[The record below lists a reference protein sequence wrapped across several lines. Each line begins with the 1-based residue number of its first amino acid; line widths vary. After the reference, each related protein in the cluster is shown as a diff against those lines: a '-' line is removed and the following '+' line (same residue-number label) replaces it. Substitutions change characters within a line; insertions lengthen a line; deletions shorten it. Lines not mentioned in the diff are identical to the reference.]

1 MTVFFDMRWF
11 NNTEVYEKYVEDLL
25 DASAYIRTAFLT
37 NKTIFVTGAT
47 GLIGSCVS
55 EMLLSIVKKNKL
67 NTHILLGSR
76 QQKSLKERF
85 SYWEGSYFP
94 VNYNAVTPELPKEIF
109 DIVFHCASNAH
120 PLAYSQY
127 PVETSMINVQGTANI
142 LKKLARDGVGR
153 MVYVSSSEVY
163 GCRESK
169 VPYKEDDCF
178 PIDALDP
185 RSCYP
190 ISKRLAENLCAC
202 YATEYGVQS
211 VIARPGHIYGP
222 TQTDR
227 DSRAHAQFAR
237 AAAMGRPVVMKSQ
250 GEQFRSY
257 CYVVDCASAMIYLAL
272 QGQCG
277 EAYNI
282 ANPESDCTIAEL
294 ASTIAKVAG
303 VELIREEANSDDKKG
318 YARMVNSA
326 LNSKKL
332 IDLGWKGSF
341 TLERGVRRTIE
352 LLRKSD

>member
-1 MTVFFDMRWF
+1 MKWF

-25 DASAYIRTAFLT
+25 NASAYIRTSFLT

-109 DIVFHCASNAH
+109 DIVFHCASNSH
-120 PLAYSQY
+120 PQAYSKY

-142 LKKLARDGVGR
+142 LNKLAREGLGR

-163 GCRESK
+163 GRRESK
-169 VPYKEDDCF
+169 VPYQEDDCF
-178 PIDALDP
+178 PIDSMDP

-202 YATEYGVQS
+202 YAAEYGVQS
-211 VIARPGHIYGP
+211 VIVRPGHIYGP
-222 TQTDR
+222 TQTDT
-227 DSRAHAQFAR
+227 DSRAHAQFTR
-237 AAAMGRPVVMKSQ
+237 AAAKGLPVTMKSK
-250 GEQFRSY
+250 GKQFRSY
-257 CYVVDCASAMIYLAL
+257 CYVVDCASAMIYVAL
-272 QGQCG
+272 YGKCG

-294 ASTIAKVAG
+294 ATTVAKVAG
-303 VELIREEANSDDKKG
+303 VKLVQEEASSDEKKG
-318 YARMVNSA
+318 YARMDNSA

-332 IDLGWKGSF
+332 RDLGWKGSF

-352 LLRKSD
+352 LLKESD